1 MGLDPRTLVISAS
14 LSALLM
20 AVVFFFQAR
29 SFPQRI
35 RGLREWGFAFL
46 TIFAA
51 TMLIGL
57 HGRIPDFVSIVLA
70 NIALQAGYL
79 ACFVGLRRFRERS
92 VDFRP
97 LAALLALNFLL
108 LLYFLYVK
116 DSLEARIAIITASNI
131 LICIASLITLLR
143 DRPTAMLRFG
153 EAFTA
158 VFIIAA
164 AAVAALRGAIAIWID
179 PKLNDVMA
187 ATGPQSFDTAA
198 GALCIFALAIG
209 LVLMAYDRL
218 KDELEYLVRHD
229 YLTGTLTRRSFFD
242 LLEAELSR
250 SQRSHCAPALL
261 VLDLDHFKQVNDSHG
276 HQMGDQ
282 VLQQFAQVVQGC
294 LRRPDLLGRFGG
306 EEFLVLLPDTPQQAA
321 NIVAKRICAAVADA
335 CVSGES
341 SGVRYT
347 VSIGVATAEDGI
359 GVEQLLRRADEALYR
374 AKARGRNRVELAA

>member
-1 MGLDPRTLVISAS
+1 MGLDPRTLIVSAS

-57 HGRIPDFVSIVLA
+57 HGRIPDFVAIVLA

-131 LICIASLITLLR
+131 LICGACLTTVLR
-143 DRPTAMLRFG
+143 GRPTATLRFG

-158 VFIIAA
+158 VFIVAA
-164 AAVAALRGAIAIWID
+164 AAVAALRGAIAIWIE
-179 PKLNDVMA
+179 PNLNDVMA
-187 ATGPQSFDTAA
+187 ATGAQSFDTAA

-218 KDELEYLVRHD
+218 KDELEFLVRHD

-282 VLQQFAQVVQGC
+282 VLQQFAKVVQAC

-306 EEFLVLLPDTPQQAA
+306 EEFLVLLPDTPRQAA
-321 NIVAKRICAAVADA
+321 NIVAERICAAVADA